1 MSGANESFARR
12 GQRDAAVMPGDA
24 VRRGRRCP
32 SEYESRKD
40 AQ

>member
-1 MSGANESFARR
+1 MSGANENFARR
-12 GQRDAAVMPGDA
+12 GLTDAAVMPGDE

-40 AQ
+40 TQ